1 MNVVGVAVMQRCS
14 VDFVAFRALWDSY
27 PFTEE
32 AMRLVCDC
40 LNWYVARS
48 GKSLETV
55 ERALALYKLKT
66 EMKT

>member
-1 MNVVGVAVMQRCS
+1 MNG
-14 VDFVAFRALWDSY
+14 DFVAFRVLWDSI
-27 PFTEE
+27 PFTEQ
-32 AMRLVCDC
+32 ATQLVCDC